1 MITIKENNPTPKVII
16 LRDVI
21 TGELFRFKGTKGVC
35 LKLQWSGD
43 DYLAVYKYAENGIK
57 SMFEDV
63 EAITEC
69 LYFWDSEELDRK
81 LDKEYYQ
88 DNPEEFRAYYDFS
101 SKSIQF
107 SAYNEEVELLNGEL
121 TVSLA

>member
-35 LKLQWSGD
+35 LKLHWSGD
-43 DYLAVYKYAENGIK
+43 DYLAVYKYADNGME
-57 SMFEDV
+57 SMLEDV
-63 EAITEC
+63 EVFNEC
-69 LYFWDSEELDRK
+69 LYAWKDEELDE
-81 LDKEYYQ
+81 EYYQ
-88 DNPEEFRAYYDFS
+88 DDPEKFRAYYDFS